1 MPSFASW
8 RSPGSS
14 AGGGVFDMP
23 VIANPWWLL
32 APLLALLLVGLG
44 RRHVDLPGAW
54 HRAIEPGLHNLLAG
68 SVDHVRTHPFLFVL
82 MAIWLLLAACLAT
95 ISLGQT
101 TVPALRNLYARVVVI
116 DLGLGAESEG
126 RVAAARYLIDN
137 DRSVP
142 TAVIAVT
149 ERAFDVVPLTR
160 DYAHLDRYL
169 QVLSPGIMPIE
180 GRSLL
185 RGVER
190 AVLLLDRAGIQARQ
204 IAVFTGGPPPPVGRF
219 LKPENPSF
227 QNVWLI
233 RPDRPEDDWHRFGT
247 LMEASFAT
255 DRDTSLIQGD
265 LDERRNQAAAEAVSI
280 RERRDL
286 TPWLILLLLPLW
298 LIAFFRQRTD

>member
-1 MPSFASW
+1 
-8 RSPGSS
+8 
-14 AGGGVFDMP
+14 MP

-32 APLLALLLVGLG
+32 VPLIALLLVGLG

-54 HRAIEPGLHNLLAG
+54 HRAIEPGLQGLLAG
-68 SVDHVRTHPFLFVL
+68 TVEHVRRRPALFFL

-95 ISLGQT
+95 ISFGQT
-101 TVPALRNLYARVVVI
+101 TVPTLRNLYARVVVI
-116 DLGLGAESEG
+116 DLGLGAGSED
-126 RVAAARYLIDN
+126 RVAAARYLIDS
-137 DRSVP
+137 DRHVP

-169 QVLSPGIMPIE
+169 QVLNPDVMPIE

-204 IAVFTGGPPPPVGRF
+204 IAVFTAGPPPAVGRF
-219 LKPENPSF
+219 LKPENLSL
-227 QNVWLI
+227 QNIWLI
-233 RPDRPEDDWHRFGT
+233 RPEQTTQGWQGFGAH
-247 LMEASFAT
+247 MEASFAV
-255 DRDTSLIQGD
+255 DLETSLIQDD
-265 LDERRNQAAAEAVSI
+265 LKERRDQAAAKAVSI

-286 TPWLILLLLPLW
+286 TPWLIMLLLPFW
-298 LIAFFRQRTD
+298 LAAFFRQQSD